1 MGDVQ
6 LQVTSV
12 TITAPDPL
20 ALAAFYA
27 RLLDRPVTAEA
38 GPRPGDSP
46 TAGWAQ
52 IRSTDGSRGPTL
64 NFEYEKQWT
73 TPTWPSEPGE
83 QHATQHLDIRVSD
96 LDAAVEH
103 AVSAGASLAP
113 VQPQQRVRVLFDPA
127 GHPFCLYS

>member
-52 IRSTDGSRGPTL
+52 IRSTDGGRGPTL
-64 NFEYEKQWT
+64 NFE
-73 TPTWPSEPGE
+73 SE
-83 QHATQHLDIRVSD
+83 DIT
-96 LDAAVEH
+96 LDAAYWNAPSTATTLRVDRHEH
-103 AVSAGASLAP
+103 RRPRPPGSGWPTRSRP
-113 VQPQQRVRVLFDPA
+113 
-127 GHPFCLYS
+127 G

>member
-20 ALAAFYA
+20 SLADFYA
-27 RLLDRPVTAEA
+27 RLLNRAVTAEA
-38 GPRPGDSP
+38 GPRPGEPP

-52 IRSTDGSRGPTL
+52 IRSTDGSHGPTL
-64 NFEYEKQWT
+64 NFEYEKQWAR
-73 TPTWPSEPGE
+73 PIWPSEAGE

-96 LDAAVEH
+96 LDA
-103 AVSAGASLAP
+103 
-113 VQPQQRVRVLFDPA
+113 
-127 GHPFCLYS
+127 

>member
-1 MGDVQ
+1 MGEVQ

-20 ALAAFYA
+20 SLAGFYA

-38 GPRPGDSP
+38 GPRPGEP
-46 TAGWAQ
+46 PKAGWAQ
-52 IRSTDGSRGPTL
+52 IRSTDGKHGPTL
-64 NFEYEKQWT
+64 NFEYEKQWAR
-73 TPTWPSEPGE
+73 PVWPSEPGE

-103 AVSAGASLAP
+103 ATTAGASLAS

-127 GHPFCLYS
+127 GHPFCLFT